1 MSVLPLPL
9 IHMTQRP
16 ASYQWPFLPPQSELG
31 LDRYVRHEDVVSVDE
46 PFLIIDTPSTAQ
58 RARKGNNANLYL
70 IPVITRAYHIA
81 CAI

>member
-16 ASYQWPFLPPQSELG
+16 ASYQWAFLPPQSELG

-46 PFLIIDTPSTAQ
+46 PFSNGRRQ
-58 RARKGNNANLYL
+58 SARKVSPAPSLRN
-70 IPVITRAYHIA
+70 VVA
-81 CAI
+81 CTNIRRPLPNSFT